1 VLLHQTGPLQILSRQ
16 SSSLKNKFK
25 SIKTKTKTANEMNL
39 QDLTDDLCSSGLA
52 DAGRT
57 RQQSGFVSGTIVVG
71 TANYRQ
77 HTRNAIKQCHN
88 NG

>member
-1 VLLHQTGPLQILSRQ
+1 
-16 SSSLKNKFK
+16 
-25 SIKTKTKTANEMNL
+25 MNL